1 MRLTNTG
8 LARFRYGVAEKVV
21 IGGDKRLIDVEISY
35 AVRLGDGGKLLRT
48 DNGEGHLGNSDVIP
62 IKLFHVLRTD

>member
-48 DNGEGHLGNSDVIP
+48 DNGEGH
-62 IKLFHVLRTD
+62 HW